1 MVVKPILQYDRLRLA
16 RGLIE
21 RDYHTPLTLERI
33 SGEAGFS
40 PYHFI
45 RLFRAAYRKTPHQY
59 LIEQRIA
66 RAKDLLRGGDMPI
79 TEICFTVGFESIGS
93 FSSLFRRVTG
103 LSPSTYRKYAPKPTN
118 GQPMYIPLCHRVAR
132 GIESDEA

>member
-1 MVVKPILQYDRLRLA
+1 MVVKPITQYDRLRLA

-21 RDYHTPLTLERI
+21 RDYDTPLTLERI

-45 RLFRAAYRKTPHQY
+45 RLFRAAYLRTPHQY
-59 LIEQRIA
+59 LVEQRIA
-66 RAKDLLRGGDMPI
+66 KAKDLLRSTDTPI
-79 TEICFTVGFESIGS
+79 NDICMAVGFESLGS

-103 LSPSTYRKYAPKPTN
+103 LSPSVYRKYARKPASAA
-118 GQPMYIPLCHRVAR
+118 PEYVPLCHRLAR
-132 GIESDEA
+132 GFAGEA